1 MHYVRAA
8 ESGTREWEAEVHIED
23 DSEFAWCK
31 SALVNSVQLR
41 LGVRDPEK
49 GSM

>member
-1 MHYVRAA
+1 MHYFAPR
-8 ESGTREWEAEVHIED
+8 ESGTREWEAEVYIED

-41 LGVRDPEK
+41 LGVRTPR